1 MAIRDVVIIGAGP
14 AGLAMAC
21 SLVRSGLA
29 VTVVEK
35 LDESVLAAP
44 PVDGRDIALT
54 FRSRDILQSLGIWQ
68 RLPEAFAPDV
78 ASRCRRVT
86 QTSEL
91 REAMTESI
99 TSDTLTLVEVM
110 LPKMDIPDF
119 LRAVTQAL
127 EERNSRV

>member
-1 MAIRDVVIIGAGP
+1 MVQSSATNDI
-14 AGLAMAC
+14 
-21 SLVRSGLA
+21 
-29 VTVVEK
+29 
-35 LDESVLAAP
+35 VLW
-44 PVDGRDIALT
+44 D
-54 FRSRDILQSLGIWQ
+54 WQ

-99 TSDTLTLVEVM
+99 TSDTLTGRSDAAENGY
-110 LPKMDIPDF
+110 PDF

>member
-1 MAIRDVVIIGAGP
+1 MVQSSA
-14 AGLAMAC
+14 
-21 SLVRSGLA
+21 
-29 VTVVEK
+29 T
-35 LDESVLAAP
+35 
-44 PVDGRDIALT
+44 DIALW
-54 FRSRDILQSLGIWQ
+54 DWQ

-91 REAMTESI
+91 REVMTEHHLRY
-99 TSDTLTLVEVM
+99 THHGRSDAAENGY
-110 LPKMDIPDF
+110 PDF